1 MWTLIRSFFR
11 QTIAPSTLKGIA
23 ARAGAWVDEN
33 YTCVETSRYTHATCG
48 QHRVWFSKPA
58 AGSGSA
64 SGAVVTEEG
73 GFITITLTDWKGRAS
88 GKPEALTPEVAQAVG
103 AMLRSAAVR
112 AKPSTGRKMDRS
124 RWTPAQDQARD
135 VASVARFEAGLFDGI

>member
-1 MWTLIRSFFR
+1 MFKTIRTFFSQTL
-11 QTIAPSTLKGIA
+11 APVTLTGIA

-33 YTCVETSRYTHATCG
+33 YTCVETSRYTHATRG

-58 AGSGSA
+58 AGGNSA

-73 GFITITLTDWKGRAS
+73 GLITITLTDWKGRAA
-88 GKPEALTPEVAQAVG
+88 GKPEVLTPEVAQAVG

-112 AKPSTGRKMDRS
+112 AKPSTGRRMDRS
-124 RWTPAQDQARD
+124 RWTPARDQARD
-135 VASVARFEAGLFDGI
+135 VAGVARFEAGLFDGI